1 MFGDTQQSYNEKV
14 IHMARLH
21 QQGHVIGSALG
32 VPILRMP
39 AQVME
44 YTPLKEKVYYMG
56 WIPEPLFANNGNHTR
71 EYLNRIHLWF
81 ELMMHHM
88 IINPYTQPERT

>member
-1 MFGDTQQSYNEKV
+1 
-14 IHMARLH
+14 
-21 QQGHVIGSALG
+21 
-32 VPILRMP
+32 MP

-44 YTPLKEKVYYMG
+44 YTTLKEKVYYMG
-56 WIPEPLFANNGNHTR
+56 WIPEPLFASNGNHTR

-88 IINPYTQPERT
+88 IINPYTQPEST